1 MGCQPVAAST
11 KQLRRAD
18 GGGRKREG
26 ATGSLAT
33 LASGRGASHPRSFH
47 HGSQLPTMSRGQPQV
62 AREQTDYT
70 VASTASGIIS
80 PLGFLPAGTLPVL
93 AALRKGMPSRPI
105 NACSR
110 PSPRRQVLPRRPER
124 NNSRCAASGAAQPIA
139 DTEEG
144 ATAAEGY
151 FFSSLTTSRTAS

>member
-47 HGSQLPTMSRGQPQV
+47 HGSQLPTMSRGEPQV

-80 PLGFLPAGTLPVL
+80 PGAPQKGGSAC
-93 AALRKGMPSRPI
+93 ALTK
-105 NACSR
+105 
-110 PSPRRQVLPRRPER
+110 
-124 NNSRCAASGAAQPIA
+124 
-139 DTEEG
+139 
-144 ATAAEGY
+144 
-151 FFSSLTTSRTAS
+151 SLTLSNFDRMHRASTDSLQS

>member
-1 MGCQPVAAST
+1 INMGCQPVAAST

-47 HGSQLPTMSRGQPQV
+47 HGSQLPTMSRGEPQV

-80 PLGFLPAGTLPVL
+80 PGGSSKGRLRLPAHKLSYPD
-93 AALRKGMPSRPI
+93 RMPRASTDSLHS
-105 NACSR
+105 C
-110 PSPRRQVLPRRPER
+110 PER
-124 NNSRCAASGAAQPIA
+124 
-139 DTEEG
+139 DT
-144 ATAAEGY
+144 
-151 FFSSLTTSRTAS
+151 F